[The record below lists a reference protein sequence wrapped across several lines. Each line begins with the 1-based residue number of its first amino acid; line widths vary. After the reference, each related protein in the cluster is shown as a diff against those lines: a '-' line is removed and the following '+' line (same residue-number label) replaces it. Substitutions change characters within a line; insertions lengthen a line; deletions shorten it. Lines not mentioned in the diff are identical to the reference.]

1 MICSFSQ
8 TSPSFDSLTKNSPI
22 VKVASKSVKQ
32 ECIPVGCV
40 PSAAMASA
48 GGGGSTRVGVSGQ
61 GGVCLGVS
69 ARGCLPNTPRGQNDK
84 RV

>member
-8 TSPSFDSLTKNSPI
+8 TTHSFDGLTKNSPI

-48 GGGGSTRVGVSGQ
+48 GGR
-61 GGVCLGVS
+61 GVCPG
-69 ARGCLPNTPRGQNDK
+69 GC
-84 RV
+84 V